1 MGLSMIPRVEEE
13 IDDFGL
19 IERRARLSRLGCC
32 VGFGALLGGG
42 AVDDDAGGFVGG
54 EQVDGDVFGGQVA
67 RGLGADTGRCAA
79 IGGKADEGLFGIVL
93 VAGVGFRFRQGKCS
107 GLSDRVRIPR
117 RRSSIRVRG

>member
-1 MGLSMIPRVEEE
+1 MRGSTIPVEV
-13 IDDFGL
+13 
-19 IERRARLSRLGCC
+19 LGS
-32 VGFGALLGGG
+32 FEALLGGG

-79 IGGKADEGLFGIVL
+79 IGGKADEGLFVIVL
-93 VAGVGFRFRQGKCS
+93 GAGVGFRVRQGECS
-107 GLSDRVRIPR
+107 GFSDRVRIPR